1 MNIYEILDKLE
12 IIYEEI
18 EHPAV
23 YTVEE
28 ANQIERMIEGIGC
41 KNLFLTDKKG
51 HYYLYVLKD
60 NKKADLKE
68 LALKLNVLRLTFGNE
83 DDLNNLLGLTKGSVT
98 PLGVINDSD
107 NKVILVFDSELVG
120 EKLLCHP
127 NVNTKTMS
135 IDWNDLIKLI
145 EYTKHSYIIYKKE
158 NN

>member
-68 LALKLNVLRLTFGNE
+68 LALKLNVLRLTFGSE
-83 DDLNNLLGLTKGSVT
+83 ADLNNLLGLTKGSVT

-107 NKVILVFDSELVG
+107 NKVILVFDSELVS

>member
-107 NKVILVFDSELVG
+107 NKVILVFDSELVS